1 MKQYKLTIKT
11 FAVEEILFCND
22 EVKERVISSLAK
34 CPDLELINVSKL
46 SKKSKTLEVNNCYF
60 KIFSDG
66 RVCLKQELLNQEISC
81 VLCDVNY
88 VSIRNY
94 ETKKLIISIEL
105 NNGKLLEYTRFLGSE
120 TMQWVR

>member
-1 MKQYKLTIKT
+1 
-11 FAVEEILFCND
+11 
-22 EVKERVISSLAK
+22 VKERVISSLAK
-34 CPDLELINVSKL
+34 CPDLELISVSKL